1 MPKGSGDMS
10 HIRKETVAGF
20 DTVHPVV
27 LTEGIKVA
35 CQLLQLQGVQVTS
48 HLFDWSGNKV
58 TQFGDMKVICAL
70 DAQGAASSHQFA
82 GLGLAV
88 DSAGKLAIV
97 GDFYYPEQKA
107 RAAELQKQLEQ
118 VLGGACYFAARAL
131 IATAKG
137 QKTEIRVNADTR
149 QLQLVV
155 QM

>member
-1 MPKGSGDMS
+1 MS
-10 HIRKETVAGF
+10 HIRKETVRGF

-35 CQLLQLQGVQVTS
+35 AQLLALQGVQVTD
-48 HLFDWSGNKV
+48 FVYDWKGNKV
-58 TQFGDMKVICAL
+58 QSYDGMKVICGL
-70 DAQGAASSHQFA
+70 GAEGRVGNHKFG

-88 DSAGKLAIV
+88 DKNGKLAVV
-97 GDFYYPEQKA
+97 GDFYYSEQKQ
-107 RAAELQKQLEQ
+107 RAAELRKQLEQ
-118 VLGGACYFAARAL
+118 VLGGACYFAARAM

-137 QKTEIRVNADTR
+137 QRTQIKINNETR